1 MNEQWRQQL
10 NRLAKNI
17 ESRKQSEKMLVLGIV
32 LVGLILSWLS
42 LVSDPMTS
50 ERQALRAQ
58 ISNTSRQIEAQQ
70 QAYTAMLAA
79 NQQDPDRFA
88 IERLAVIERE
98 QAQLDTQIANLAGD
112 LVSPAQ
118 MTQILVDVLEQQ
130 SGLSLV
136 SFRNLAATP
145 LRTGVNAPVELP
157 ANGEAAPVTANITG
171 QVYEHGLVLEFQG
184 DFFDTLRYL
193 HYLESMTGS
202 FFWDSITFSRLDWPQ
217 ARVSLQIHT
226 LSTDQGFIGV

>member
-17 ESRKQSEKMLVLGIV
+17 ESRKQSEKILVLGIV
-32 LVGLILSWLS
+32 LSGLILSWLS
-42 LVSDPMTS
+42 LVFDPMTA

-58 ISNTSRQIEAQQ
+58 VTSTSRQIEAQQ
-70 QAYTAMLAA
+70 QAYAAMVVA
-79 NQQDPDRFA
+79 NQEDPDRFA
-88 IERLAVIERE
+88 IERLEVIDRE
-98 QAQLDTQIANLAGD
+98 QAQLDARIADLAGD
-112 LVSPAQ
+112 LVTPAQ

-130 SGLSLV
+130 SGLHLV
-136 SFRNLAATP
+136 SFRNLAAMP
-145 LRTGVNAPVELP
+145 LRTGVNEPMVLSG
-157 ANGEAAPVTANITG
+157 NGEAAPVSASISG

-202 FFWDSITFSRLDWPQ
+202 FFWDSITFSRLEWPQ
-217 ARVSLQIHT
+217 AQVSLQIHT